1 MLGTI
6 NKQRQLDKLLSET
19 SEIVEVYADVNFS
32 FEQDSVILYVFSHL
46 DFDTPKFLFGLQKI
60 FPVESKFYFTHRNL
74 DSMLQGNKIIW
85 RKGKWY
91 V

>member
-6 NKQRQLDKLLSET
+6 NKRKQLGKLLLET
-19 SEIVEVYADVNFS
+19 PEVIEVYADVNFS
-32 FEQDSVILYVFSHL
+32 FEQDSVELCLFSHL
-46 DFDTPKFLFGLQKI
+46 DFDTPRFLFGLQKI
-60 FPVESKFYFTHRNL
+60 FSLPSKFYFTHKNL
-74 DSMLQGNKIIW
+74 DSMFRGKKIIW